1 MPSSEDFPPCI
12 GKCIAD
18 LHELAH
24 DLSNSLGMIMNYLVL
39 DVERSG
45 ETSANLRS
53 AIKLSVRSAEVLRSL
68 MLELQRLDCAL
79 LRIGPFEDET

>member
-1 MPSSEDFPPCI
+1 MPSSEDSSPCV

-24 DLSNSLGMIMNYLVL
+24 DLSNSLGMIMNYLIL

-45 ETSANLRS
+45 EASANLSS
-53 AIKLSVRSAEVLRSL
+53 AIKLSIRSAEMLRSL
-68 MLELQRLDCAL
+68 MLELQRLDWAL
-79 LRIGPFEDET
+79 LRIGPFEDKT